1 MLYLDVAAIPFKV
14 VTLCN
19 DTPFPAFLPCLEC
32 LLIVLLFRRVKYHLR
47 IALELLHG
55 VKTPA
60 LPAEA
65 LSLGRG
71 RSRME
76 PNLASRVGVERR
88 PCWCGPNTR
97 VFLTYCEP
105 VRCHVGALNS
115 HHATVQDVCAEFS
128 LLDASERCSRT
139 RHRQSD
145 PS

>member
-47 IALELLHG
+47 FALDLLHG
-55 VKTPA
+55 DKTPA
-60 LPAEA
+60 LPAET
-65 LSLGRG
+65 LSFGRG

-76 PNLASRVGVERR
+76 PNPASRVGVERR

-97 VFLTYCEP
+97 VFLTHCQAGVLSCCRTQFP
-105 VRCHVGALNS
+105 SRHSSGHLPRS
-115 HHATVQDVCAEFS
+115 FSLRRLRTVQ
-128 LLDASERCSRT
+128 
-139 RHRQSD
+139 
-145 PS
+145 